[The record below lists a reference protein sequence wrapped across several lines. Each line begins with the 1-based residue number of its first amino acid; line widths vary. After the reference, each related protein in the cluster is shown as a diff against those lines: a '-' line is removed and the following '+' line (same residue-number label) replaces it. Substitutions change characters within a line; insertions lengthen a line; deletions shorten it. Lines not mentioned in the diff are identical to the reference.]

1 MQDNDCGID
10 SVKFSFDGSLVAS
23 GSLDET
29 IKIWNPHTGEC
40 IKTLKGHT
48 NRVIS
53 VAFTPDDKLLVSGSY
68 DETIKIWNIETGEC
82 IKTLSNKPYANMNI
96 TNATGLTPEQKSSLK
111 ALGAV
116 EE

>member
-1 MQDNDCGID
+1 LQDNNCGIE
-10 SVKFSFDGSLVAS
+10 SVKFSFDGSLLAS
-23 GSLDET
+23 SSLDQT
-29 IKIWNPHTGEC
+29 IKLWDFRTNKC

-48 NRVIS
+48 NRVVS
-53 VAFTPDDKLLVSGSY
+53 VAFTPDDKFLVSGSY

-116 EE
+116 EQ